1 MNGKPVILGAGR
13 VGQALFKAAEAAGQG
28 CVLVDRNGPRD
39 ALSGDAG
46 VPILVATRNDDLGG
60 VLGAVPMQRW
70 GDLVFLQNGAIR
82 DWLEQ
87 HGLRRTGRGLLY
99 FAVTERGGPIQPGQA
114 SVFSGAHA
122 TEVAAWLNACGVEAV
137 ALDDLAFRAREF
149 QKLCWLVVMGPLC
162 ERHSATVGGVVN
174 QYPDDIKTLCEELVV
189 LGQAAMGVAMV
200 RRELEDSVLSYS
212 QTIPS
217 YKASVKEWRWRN
229 GWVSET
235 AARLGIAVPFHDTL
249 LHQLGH
255 GRGE

>member
-1 MNGKPVILGAGR
+1 MNAKPVILGAGR
-13 VGQALFKAAEAAGQG
+13 VGQALSEAAASAGRE

-60 VLGAVPMQRW
+60 VLGAVPPHRW

-87 HGLRRTGRGLLY
+87 QGLRRAGRGLLY
-99 FAVTERGGPIQPGQA
+99 FAVTERGGPIQAGQA
-114 SVFSGAHA
+114 SVFTGAHA
-122 TEVAAWLNACGVEAV
+122 ADVAEWLGAIGVDAV

-162 ERHSATVGGVVN
+162 ERHGATVGGVVN
-174 QYPDDIKTLCEELVV
+174 QYPDDVKTLCKELAV

-200 RRELEDSVLSYS
+200 RRELEDSVHNYS
-212 QTIPS
+212 STIPS

-235 AARLGIAVPFHDTL
+235 AARLGIPVPFHDTI

-255 GRGE
+255 GRS